1 MPHAFFNKIRG
12 PVDFVYNGV
21 CDLLAPP
28 YCVSCHRFLE
38 ERIPLCTSCE
48 RFLEPVV
55 SLEVSVTSNYAM
67 RVYALTSYDK
77 VVRSLVLAKHSRQRI
92 ASRQLGEL
100 VARGCYCPWEQ
111 FDCLVPVPLHWQ
123 RYAARGYN
131 QAKVM
136 AERIAQVRGIT
147 VSDGVRRVRATRFQ
161 ATLSAEER
169 IENVM
174 AMSVLKKG
182 FAEQYRG
189 KHVVLIDDVFTTG
202 ATLCAVAKAIAVA
215 NPKTISALV
224 AARVV

>member
-1 MPHAFFNKIRG
+1 MG
-12 PVDFVYNGV
+12 SVYSGV

-38 ERIPLCTSCE
+38 ERTPLCPSCE

-55 SLEVSVTSNYAM
+55 SLEVSITSHYTM

-77 VVRSLVLAKHSRQRI
+77 VVRSLVLAKHSRQRL

-111 FDCLVPVPLHWQ
+111 FDCLVPVPLHWR
-123 RYAARGYN
+123 RYATRGYN
-131 QAKVM
+131 QALVI
-136 AERIAQVRGIT
+136 AERISQIRGIS
-147 VSDGVRRVRATRFQ
+147 VVDGVRRVRATEFQ
-161 ATLSAEER
+161 ATLSAEAR

-182 FAEQYRG
+182 FAEQYKD

-202 ATLCAVAKAIAVA
+202 ATLCAVAKTIAA
-215 NPKTISALV
+215 AKPKTISALV